1 MTGNAPA
8 VIAPWEREGIDPPFA
23 KESVKASARQI
34 FMRVASG
41 QYSFGSRLD
50 AERSLADEF
59 GLTRTAVR
67 QTLEFLETYGVVVRR
82 PNSGTYVVY
91 KPAPAENASL
101 ERPVDVL
108 DIKSIVEFASP
119 FEMTVVCSLLEPEM
133 VRLATLYMSVR
144 DLMNL
149 RSLLEEIDAI
159 VTDAEKFAL
168 LEKQFLMKVAEGTH
182 NRLLITMYRIV
193 CEVRRQPH
201 WCATRIQTLSPQ
213 RIRENQKR
221 LRSLYEALE
230 NRDIESAVEFMK
242 LIIASNHEDLMYTP

>member
-1 MTGNAPA
+1 MTDNAPA
-8 VIAPWEREGIDPPFA
+8 AVAPWEREGADPPFV

-41 QYSFGSRLD
+41 QYSFGARLD

-67 QTLEFLETYGVVVRR
+67 QTLEFLEAYGVVVRR

-91 KPAPAENASL
+91 KPALPEDTSL
-101 ERPVDVL
+101 ERPADVL
-108 DIKSIVEFASP
+108 DIKSIVESASP

-144 DLMNL
+144 DLINL
-149 RSLLEEIDAI
+149 RILLDEIDAI

-168 LEKQFLMKVAEGTH
+168 LEKQFLMKIAEGTH

-213 RIRENQKR
+213 RIRESQKR

-230 NRDIESAVEFMK
+230 NRDIENAVEFMK
-242 LIIASNHEDLMYTP
+242 LIIASNHEDLMYAP